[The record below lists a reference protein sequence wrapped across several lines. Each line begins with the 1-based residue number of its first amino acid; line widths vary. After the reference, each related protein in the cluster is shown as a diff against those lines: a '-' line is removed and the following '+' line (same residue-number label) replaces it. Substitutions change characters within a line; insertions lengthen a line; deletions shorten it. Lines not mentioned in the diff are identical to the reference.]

1 MIATA
6 ESLLAIDVGT
16 INTRVALFD
25 IVEGSYRFIAAGSA
39 QTTAFAPYRDVSEGF
54 SRAIDNL
61 QELTGRRFL
70 GPDAQLIVPAQPDG
84 SGVDKCICTL
94 SAGGPLKVVAV
105 GLLEDVS
112 LQSVQNLVST
122 TYAQV
127 VGAISLND
135 QRVTSQRLDS
145 IIRLQPDLIV
155 IGGGTDGGA
164 SKSIA
169 GLLESVGLACY
180 LTPKEQRPEIL
191 FVGNQ
196 SLLESVSTQ
205 FNGLASFQSAPNIR
219 PALEGEQ
226 LLPAQRVLSD
236 TYRKARMRSLG
247 GVQMLSEQSGGFLMP
262 TAAAF
267 GRTIRFIGK
276 ELEQKHRGVLGVDLG
291 AGAATLAASFGG
303 DLYLDVLATLGLGI
317 GMPNLLKHTTLGE
330 IWQWVDED
338 VSQVALQDYIY
349 NKMLYPASLPA
360 TVEELSLEYALACE
374 MLRLVVRKA
383 RWTPPDRLV
392 GAIPGFLPP
401 FESIIASGS
410 IFSHAPSNGR
420 LLLTL
425 LNALQPVGWST
436 LVLDQNQIAP
446 MLGAAA
452 ESVPLLTLQALRDA
466 SNFVSLGM
474 VFAPVGTARP
484 GTPVMRVQVK
494 YADGSETENEIKY
507 GTIEAIH
514 LPPGQTATV
523 RLQPLHRFD
532 IGMGVPGRGGTMKNV
547 PGSEMGLVIDARGR
561 ALELPEDGAA
571 RREQLKQ
578 WLSALNG

>member
-226 LLPAQRVLSD
+226 LLPAHCHSTRFQWRWSHHRCLFPFFHLHVFRPNRLEPEELPRLVVQLAG
-236 TYRKARMRSLG
+236 YLLG
-247 GVQMLSEQSGGFLMP
+247 NLLPLFRLC
-262 TAAAF
+262 
-267 GRTIRFIGK
+267 
-276 ELEQKHRGVLGVDLG
+276 
-291 AGAATLAASFGG
+291 
-303 DLYLDVLATLGLGI
+303 LDVLGFDHHLDHFQVVGRTHFRAPIAIGLGARPRCCRNDI
-317 GMPNLLKHTTLGE
+317 RLSGGLRSFKSTQEQFQLGRAEHFALLAKEAADEGIQFLAKQFTLVPRCC
-330 IWQWVDED
+330 QF
-338 VSQVALQDYIY
+338 SA
-349 NKMLYPASLPA
+349 
-360 TVEELSLEYALACE
+360 
-374 MLRLVVRKA
+374 KA
-383 RWTPPDRLV
+383 GDRLRGGLLQQRQLRV
-392 GAIPGFLPP
+392 QL
-401 FESIIASGS
+401 ED
-410 IFSHAPSNGR
+410 
-420 LLLTL
+420 LLL
-425 LNALQPVGWST
+425 QGSGVHRS
-436 LVLDQNQIAP
+436 P
-446 MLGAAA
+446 MSDDTD
-452 ESVPLLTLQALRDA
+452 SVTFNK
-466 SNFVSLGM
+466 S
-474 VFAPVGTARP
+474 
-484 GTPVMRVQVK
+484 
-494 YADGSETENEIKY
+494 
-507 GTIEAIH
+507 
-514 LPPGQTATV
+514 
-523 RLQPLHRFD
+523 
-532 IGMGVPGRGGTMKNV
+532 
-547 PGSEMGLVIDARGR
+547 
-561 ALELPEDGAA
+561 
-571 RREQLKQ
+571 
-578 WLSALNG
+578 